1 MLSSHPSWKMLRN
14 LSRSDLNSFLGNLH
28 DIQLGCARWEMIQ
41 MSLRPVF
48 TERDRRYRDNNHVLF
63 ACTENTQTRRR
74 SFCGSSRYFFA
85 NSNMTF

>member
-48 TERDRRYRDNNHVLF
+48 TERDRRYRDTTFCSHALK
-63 ACTENTQTRRR
+63 TLRRGAR
-74 SFCGSSRYFFA
+74 AFVAHLGISSQIP
-85 NSNMTF
+85 T